1 MARWRSERRAG
12 MLAARS
18 CAASFA
24 GCVMD
29 RRSIRRSVA
38 LPILAVLA
46 ACHHGTSSAPTRAPM
61 ALAPAE
67 SMFQA
72 LHAVKD
78 RIGVTSARGVSAD
91 TDRTSLSELQRR
103 YASMRAPL
111 AAALASLDSAKL
123 LPEDQHALGA
133 MRGSLA

>member
-1 MARWRSERRAG
+1 
-12 MLAARS
+12 
-18 CAASFA
+18 
-24 GCVMD
+24 
-29 RRSIRRSVA
+29 
-38 LPILAVLA
+38 
-46 ACHHGTSSAPTRAPM
+46 M

-133 MRGSLA
+133 MRGSLAGGLASDADDTEPGEAASHAPPDCKYDATAIAHGDSAYELTANARCTPVA